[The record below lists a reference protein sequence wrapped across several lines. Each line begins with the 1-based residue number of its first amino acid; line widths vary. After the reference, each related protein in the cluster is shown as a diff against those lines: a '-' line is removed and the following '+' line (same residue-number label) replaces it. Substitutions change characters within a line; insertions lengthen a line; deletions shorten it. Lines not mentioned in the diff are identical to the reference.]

1 MTVLLAG
8 LGIALVALGAL
19 VLLRYPD
26 RPGGDVRL
34 LGLEVS
40 SVGAGLPLVAL
51 GVLAIGIAV
60 TQEREPSARGVDGAA
75 LERPET
81 AAPAGGEQDGSD
93 RVPLADESAIPRCVA
108 EFFARSPA
116 VPPARQRFLP
126 RRDEWIVVLKEDEP
140 KAAEFGL
147 VLRSRGQVIGA
158 AKMRFDADGEEFL
171 VDGLVDNR
179 CRRAAWS
186 SSGDPA
192 TPSPSVVRI
201 HDDLVLALGGATYTI
216 HFNEGA
222 PRTIMEMIGG

>member
-8 LGIALVALGAL
+8 LGVALVALGAL

-26 RPGGDVRL
+26 RPGGNVRL

-51 GVLAIGIAV
+51 GVLAIAIGV
-60 TQEREPSARGVDGAA
+60 MQEREPSAARDGAGV
-75 LERPET
+75 ERPE
-81 AAPAGGEQDGSD
+81 AAALPGGEQDESD
-93 RVPLADESAIPRCVA
+93 RVRLADETAIPRCIS

-116 VPPARQRFLP
+116 VPPGRQRFLP
-126 RRDEWIVVLKEDEP
+126 RRDEWIVVLKENEP

-179 CRRAAWS
+179 CRRAPWS

-216 HFNEGA
+216 RFHEGA
-222 PRTIMEMIGG
+222 PRTVMELTGG